1 MKRLIYLVFIATLGL
16 SACQDPMSAK
26 AQALQQVIDARVSQ
40 DMAALATFESTYNL
54 VFKNVKSSWIIWNDF
69 YVREEIARVPYG
81 YQLSDIAVRVQE
93 ENGKTL
99 LRVSLPTK
107 PTRMPID
114 RRMVEKPITN
124 NENYV
129 VKDSEGNI
137 IDVDTEL
144 NKNMQRVL
152 NKYESLVFEEGRNL
166 TRQYFANLAKGF
178 GLELN
183 IEFKDK

>member
-1 MKRLIYLVFIATLGL
+1 MKNLIYFVFIGVLGL
-16 SACQDPMSAK
+16 TACQDPMSAK
-26 AQALQQVIDARVSQ
+26 ARALQQVIDARVSQ

-54 VFKNVKSSWIIWNDF
+54 VFKSAKPSWIWDSF